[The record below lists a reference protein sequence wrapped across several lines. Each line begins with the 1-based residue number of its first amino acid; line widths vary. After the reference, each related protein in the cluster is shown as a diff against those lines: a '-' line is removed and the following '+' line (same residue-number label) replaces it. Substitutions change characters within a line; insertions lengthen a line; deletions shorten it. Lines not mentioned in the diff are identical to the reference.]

1 MANAKRTPS
10 GSWRVLIYVGM
21 EDGKRKY
28 KAFTDKDK
36 RTCER
41 KAAEYADKHRGNKRI
56 SCTVESAVNIFLES
70 RKSVLSP
77 STLRGYKS
85 VETVLKTHYKS
96 FYGAS
101 AYDLTSDMLQ
111 KLINDMIMDG
121 ASAKTVKNRIGL
133 ITAALSQVGVTAPKV
148 TLPKMERNDP
158 VIATPEMVKEILS
171 LSKEKDNGMY
181 VPIAL
186 AAMCG
191 LRRSEIVGLD
201 ISDIDQDGIAHIHRA
216 TVLDED
222 LNPVTKNQTKTYES
236 DRYVKIP
243 DEIVQKIKAQGF
255 VCDFDNP
262 ERISERFSH
271 LAKKCGYNGL
281 RFHDMRHFWTS
292 HLHSLGI
299 SDAVIMK
306 MGGWKTDVMKR
317 VYRHA
322 LPDAE
327 KAALELIEESQKSLF
342 A

>member
-1 MANAKRTPS
+1 MATARKLPS
-10 GSWRVLIYVGM
+10 GSWRVYLYIGT
-21 EDGKRKY
+21 ENGKRKY
-28 KAFTDKDK
+28 KSITDTDK
-36 RTCER
+36 RRCER
-41 KAAEYADKHRGNKRI
+41 KAAVYADEHRVYKARKD
-56 SCTVESAVNIFLES
+56 TLESAINAFIES
-70 RKSVLSP
+70 RKAVLSP
-77 STLRGYKS
+77 STLRGYRCIQ
-85 VETVLKTHYKS
+85 TVLERHYKP
-96 FYGAS
+96 FCEAS

-111 KLINDMIMDG
+111 RLVSDMIKDG
-121 ASAKTVKNRIGL
+121 ASAKTIKNRFGL

-158 VIATPEMVKEILS
+158 VIATPEMIKEILS
-171 LSKEKDNGMY
+171 LSKQTDNGMY

-191 LRRSEIVGLD
+191 MRRSEIVGLD
-201 ISDIDQDGIAHIHRA
+201 ISDIDADGIAHIHRA
-216 TVLDED
+216 TVLDVD
-222 LNPVTKNQTKTYES
+222 LSPVTKNQTKTYES

-243 DEIVQKIKAQGF
+243 DEIAQMIKQQGF
-255 VCDFDNP
+255 VCEFDNP

-271 LAKKCGYNGL
+271 LAKRCGFDGL

-292 HLHSLGI
+292 HLHALGI
-299 SDAVIMK
+299 SDAIIMK

-327 KAALELIEESQKSLF
+327 KEAIELLEKSQKNLL